1 MVLYGINTILKG
13 KVTAMKNTA
22 KTLLILGSVLL
33 GSCATNI
40 KTKKAIE
47 GNFNEFQTFAY
58 LPNTTFDINAFNSDA
73 DNSVEPSL
81 VSSLNNEMIEKGYS
95 INNENP
101 DLLLLLRT
109 NREINSNENTKSKYE
124 QASSGGSAGSS
135 PNYSATGTSGGQRY
149 LSSDESTT
157 NNKPYKKGS
166 LVVEMYDSTTK
177 ELVWV
182 GIAEN
187 IKAHIS
193 DQTLMERMLKEIFK
207 KFPE

>member
-1 MVLYGINTILKG
+1 
-13 KVTAMKNTA
+13 MKNTT
-22 KTLLILGSVLL
+22 KILLILGSVLL

-40 KTKKAIE
+40 KTKKSIE
-47 GNFNEFQTFAY
+47 GNFNAFQTFAY
-58 LPNTTFDINAFNSDA
+58 LPNTTFDINTFNSDA
-73 DNSVEPSL
+73 DNSVEPAL
-81 VSSLNNEMIEKGYS
+81 VSSLNNEMIKKGYS
-95 INNENP
+95 INTENP

-135 PNYSATGTSGGQRY
+135 PNYAASGASGGQRY

-187 IKAHIS
+187 IKSHIS